1 MNLFVGNLSP
11 ETTEQQLRTAFSEF
25 GSIKTIKIIM
35 DPQTG
40 MPKGFGFVEME
51 ERRDGYEA
59 ITHLDMT
66 YLEGTVISV
75 KEAKN
80 SRQQGGG
87 GNRQGGGN
95 RPHQRREGGGGYGGG
110 NRQGGFGEGRQR
122 NYGDRQGGGNY
133 NNDRRGNFNSDRPA
147 YSKRPNYNSDN
158 YNSDNKGNN
167 FNSENFNNNGNN
179 SLDY

>member
-11 ETTEQQLRTAFSEF
+11 ETTEQQLRNAFSEF
-25 GSIKTIKIIM
+25 GVIKSVKIII

-51 ERRDGYEA
+51 QRYDGYEA

-66 YLEGTVISV
+66 YLQGAIISV

-80 SRQQGGG
+80 SKQQGG
-87 GNRQGGGN
+87 GNRQSGGN
-95 RPHQRREGGGGYGGG
+95 RPFQRREGGGGYGG
-110 NRQGGFGEGRQR
+110 NRQGGYGENRQR
-122 NYGDRQGGGNY
+122 NYGDRQGGGNFS
-133 NNDRRGNFNSDRPA
+133 DRRDNYNSDRPA
-147 YSKRPNYNSDN
+147 YSKRPNYNSNN
-158 YNSDNKGNN
+158 YNSNTGKND
-167 FNSENFNNNGNN
+167 NN

>member
-11 ETTEQQLRTAFSEF
+11 DTTEQQLRTAFSEF
-25 GSIKTIKIIM
+25 GAVKSVKIII

-51 ERRDGYEA
+51 ERRDGYEV

-66 YLEGTVISV
+66 YLQGTIISV

-80 SRQQGGG
+80 SKQQGGG
-87 GNRQGGGN
+87 GNFRQGGN
-95 RPHQRREGGGGYGGG
+95 RPFQRREGGGGGYGG
-110 NRQGGFGEGRQR
+110 NRQGGYGEGRQR
-122 NYGDRQGGGNY
+122 NYGDRQGGDKF
-133 NNDRRGNFNSDRPA
+133 NDRRSNFNSDRPV
-147 YSKRPNYNSDN
+147 YSQRPNYNSDN
-158 YNSDNKGNN
+158 FNSDNNTNGNSFTN
-167 FNSENFNNNGNN
+167 DKNN